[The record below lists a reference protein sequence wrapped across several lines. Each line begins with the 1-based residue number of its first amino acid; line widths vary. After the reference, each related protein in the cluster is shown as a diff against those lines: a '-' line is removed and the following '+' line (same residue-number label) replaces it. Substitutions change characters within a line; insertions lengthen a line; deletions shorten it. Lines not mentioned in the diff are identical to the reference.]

1 MQNISDTKYKTNW
14 QGWRLIVARIFIVED
29 DIDLN
34 AAYRMILTKEKHQVD
49 TAFNGDEAL
58 AKVTDFKPDLI
69 LLDLLMP
76 VKSGVEFLQ
85 EYDVVNKHKDVKVLI
100 FTNLE
105 HASEIHEAFRLGADQ
120 CVIKAWTA
128 PQGLVKIVVDVL
140 GGNGKES
147 AQLPSQLK
155 PAM

>member
-1 MQNISDTKYKTNW
+1 MR
-14 QGWRLIVARIFIVED
+14 QGVYVAKILIVED
-29 DIDLN
+29 DQDLN
-34 AAYRMILTKEKHQVD
+34 YAYKMILTREKHEVK

-58 AKVTDFKPDLI
+58 EEIQDFTPDLI

-76 VKSGVEFLQ
+76 VKSGIEFLQ
-85 EYDVVNKHKDVKVLI
+85 DYDVVHKHKNVKVLI

-128 PQGLVKIVVDVL
+128 PQGLIKVVSDIL
-140 GGNGKES
+140 AS
-147 AQLPSQLK
+147 
-155 PAM
+155 PAGPARLTNR

>member
-1 MQNISDTKYKTNW
+1 MAKK
-14 QGWRLIVARIFIVED
+14 IFIVED
-29 DIDLN
+29 DQDLN
-34 AAYRMILTKEKHQVD
+34 YAYCMILKKEGYD
-49 TAFNGDEAL
+49 IDSAFNGDEAL
-58 AKVTDFKPDLI
+58 QKLQNFEPDLI

-85 EYDVVNKHKDVKVLI
+85 DYDVVHNHKNVKVLI

-128 PQGLVKIVVDVL
+128 PQGLIQIVADVL
-140 GGNGKES
+140 GSRTLEKTT
-147 AQLPSQLK
+147 
-155 PAM
+155 

>member
-1 MQNISDTKYKTNW
+1 
-14 QGWRLIVARIFIVED
+14 
-29 DIDLN
+29 
-34 AAYRMILTKEKHQVD
+34 MILAKQNYTVD

-58 AKVTDFKPDLI
+58 QKVEEFDPDLI

-85 EYDVVNKHKDVKVLI
+85 EYDVVNKHKNVKVLI

-120 CVIKAWTA
+120 CIIKAWTA
-128 PQGLVKIVVDVL
+128 PQGLLKIVSDVL
-140 GGNGKES
+140 GGVS
-147 AQLPSQLK
+147 ADSSK
-155 PAM
+155 T

>member
-1 MQNISDTKYKTNW
+1 
-14 QGWRLIVARIFIVED
+14 VARIFIVED
-29 DIDLN
+29 DLDLN
-34 AAYRMILTKEKHQVD
+34 AAYRMILSKEKHEVD
-49 TAFNGDEAL
+49 SAFNGDEAL
-58 AKVTDFKPDLI
+58 AKVAKFKPDLI

-105 HASEIHEAFRLGADQ
+105 HASEIHEAFRLGANQ

-128 PQGLVKIVVDVL
+128 PQGLVKIVSDVL
-140 GGNGKES
+140 ATKLAEEATAKQRDQS
-147 AQLPSQLK
+147 ERPSLNA
-155 PAM
+155 AM

>member
-1 MQNISDTKYKTNW
+1 M
-14 QGWRLIVARIFIVED
+14 ARIFIVED
-29 DIDLN
+29 DQDLN
-34 AAYRMILTKEKHQVD
+34 AAYRMILSKEKHEVD
-49 TAFNGDEAL
+49 SAFNGDEAL
-58 AKVTDFKPDLI
+58 ARVAKFKPDLI

-105 HASEIHEAFRLGADQ
+105 HASEIHEAFRLGANQ

-128 PQGLVKIVVDVL
+128 PQGLVKIVSDVL
-140 GGNGKES
+140 AAKSIEDAS
-147 AQLPSQLK
+147 AAKQRGQSEKPSLNA
-155 PAM
+155 AM

>member
-1 MQNISDTKYKTNW
+1 MAN
-14 QGWRLIVARIFIVED
+14 IFIVED
-29 DIDLN
+29 DQDLN
-34 AAYRMILTKEKHQVD
+34 YAYRLILEKEGHIVD
-49 TAFNGDEAL
+49 TAYNGDEAL
-58 AKVTDFKPDLI
+58 EKLQTFQPNLI

-85 EYDVVNKHKDVKVLI
+85 EYDVVHNHPSVKVLI

-128 PQGLVKIVVDVL
+128 PQGLIKVVSDILTNKTVPQSL
-140 GGNGKES
+140 PNG
-147 AQLPSQLK
+147 
-155 PAM
+155 